1 MADSL
6 HGNFYEDAFQLENGA
21 EALDDVE
28 ALLDKLEPLTGA

>member
-6 HGNFYEDAFQLENGA
+6 HGNIYEDECQLENVA